1 MGSAASWPMRPPPMV
16 LSVDLIRRFGGI
28 WPGVARIV
36 LLLTCETNIHTSCL
50 HLSSTPP
57 QLPTESGKV
66 VIVLAGRHAGKKAV
80 VVKTIEDGDDD
91 KRFSHCLVAG
101 IARGPRKV
109 TRGMSKKKVEKRSRT
124 MKPFVKYI
132 NVRHVFPTRY
142 VVDMDLKKAVD
153 EADLASAERKVDVK
167 KGLKKIFE
175 DKYLNQKA
183 VTSEK
188 KAAGSNYF
196 FQKLRF

>member
-1 MGSAASWPMRPPPMV
+1 MA
-16 LSVDLIRRFGGI
+16 II
-28 WPGVARIV
+28 K
-36 LLLTCETNIHTSCL
+36 
-50 HLSSTPP
+50 
-57 QLPTESGKV
+57 SGKV
-66 VIVLAGRHAGKKAV
+66 VIILAGRHAGKKAV
-80 VVKTIEDGDDD
+80 VVKNIEDGNNDD

-142 VVDMDLKKAVD
+142 QVDMDLKKAVD
-153 EADLASAERKVDVK
+153 EAELVENKVEVK
-167 KGLKKIFE
+167 KTLKKIFE
-175 DKYLNQKA
+175 DRYLNQKD

-188 KAAGSNYF
+188 KAAGSSYF

>member
-1 MGSAASWPMRPPPMV
+1 MA
-16 LSVDLIRRFGGI
+16 
-28 WPGVARIV
+28 IV
-36 LLLTCETNIHTSCL
+36 K
-50 HLSSTPP
+50 
-57 QLPTESGKV
+57 SGKV
-66 VIVLAGRHAGKKAV
+66 VIILAGRHAGKKAV
-80 VVKTIEDGDDD
+80 VVKTIEDGNGDD
-91 KRFSHCLVAG
+91 KKFSHCLVAG

-124 MKPFVKYI
+124 MKPFLKYI

-142 VVDMDLKKAVD
+142 QVDMDIKKAVD
-153 EADLASAERKVDVK
+153 EADMSNTEKKIETK

-175 DKYLNQKA
+175 DRYLNQKA

-188 KAAGSNYF
+188 KAAGSTYF

>member
-1 MGSAASWPMRPPPMV
+1 MA
-16 LSVDLIRRFGGI
+16 
-28 WPGVARIV
+28 IV
-36 LLLTCETNIHTSCL
+36 K
-50 HLSSTPP
+50 
-57 QLPTESGKV
+57 SGKV
-66 VIVLAGRHAGKKAV
+66 VIILAGRHSGKKV
-80 VVKTIEDGDDD
+80 LVFKTIEDGNGDD
-91 KRFSHCLVAG
+91 KKLSYCLVAG

-124 MKPFVKYI
+124 MKPFFKYI

-142 VVDMDLKKAVD
+142 QVDMDIKKAVD
-153 EADLASAERKVDVK
+153 EADMSNTEKKIETK

-175 DKYLNQKA
+175 DRYLNQKA

-188 KAAGSNYF
+188 KAAGSTYF

>member
-1 MGSAASWPMRPPPMV
+1 LAPILYFYETYPSHTITF
-16 LSVDLIRRFGGI
+16 LSF
-28 WPGVARIV
+28 
-36 LLLTCETNIHTSCL
+36 LLL
-50 HLSSTPP
+50 
-57 QLPTESGKV
+57 TESGKV
-66 VIVLAGRHAGKKAV
+66 VIVLAGRFAGKKAV
-80 VVKTIEDGDDD
+80 VVKTFDDGSDE
-91 KRFSHCLVAG
+91 KQFSHCLVAG

-142 VVDMDLKKAVD
+142 TVDMDLKKSVD
-153 EADLASAERKVDVK
+153 EADLLDETKKVDVK
-167 KGLKKIFE
+167 KGLKKVFE
-175 DKYLNQKA
+175 DRYLNQKA

-188 KAAGSNYF
+188 KAAGSSYF

>member
-1 MGSAASWPMRPPPMV
+1 MA
-16 LSVDLIRRFGGI
+16 II
-28 WPGVARIV
+28 K
-36 LLLTCETNIHTSCL
+36 
-50 HLSSTPP
+50 
-57 QLPTESGKV
+57 SGKV
-66 VIVLAGRHAGKKAV
+66 VIILAGRHAGKKAV
-80 VVKTIEDGDDD
+80 VVKNIEDGNNDD

-142 VVDMDLKKAVD
+142 QVDMDLKKAVD
-153 EADLASAERKVDVK
+153 EADLVEKKVEVK
-167 KGLKKIFE
+167 KTLKKIFE
-175 DKYLNQKA
+175 DRYLNQKD

-188 KAAGSNYF
+188 KAAGSSYF